1 MIAWSLGGSIQWF
14 VRLKILDMFHI
25 LTLTYCHMVL
35 PFSGGFLDI
44 MWHLDSIP
52 AFCDMSLIL
61 VIKDLEQYYEL
72 NMILGELLFTIT
84 LGDIQDTIV
93 SQIGVKGN
101 ILILRLSTFFHCG
114 IIWFNITKWKWSVNI
129 TDDLIW

>member
-1 MIAWSLGGSIQWF
+1 
-14 VRLKILDMFHI
+14 
-25 LTLTYCHMVL
+25 
-35 PFSGGFLDI
+35 
-44 MWHLDSIP
+44 
-52 AFCDMSLIL
+52 MSLIL

-101 ILILRLSTFFHCG
+101 ILILLHDIHRIRCLLSIVT
-114 IIWFNITKWKWSVNI
+114 
-129 TDDLIW
+129 